1 MRLHPP
7 LLWLVTVRVGSR
19 TGSIELRFLRAR
31 IASMAGETRL
41 SHLFVLVSD
50 LERARRFYVDELG
63 LDLLMETPGYIRV
76 GGGGGF
82 HLGIEAG
89 RPENV
94 SAPGIEIVIEV
105 DDVDRRYQELVASG
119 VRFSGPPE
127 DQEWGARHAWLIDPD
142 GHRLSI
148 YSAPAVP

>member
-1 MRLHPP
+1 M
-7 LLWLVTVRVGSR
+7 
-19 TGSIELRFLRAR
+19 
-31 IASMAGETRL
+31 ASGTRL
-41 SHLFVLVSD
+41 SHLFVLASD
-50 LERARRFYVDELG
+50 LESARRFYVDELG

-82 HLGIEAG
+82 HLGIEEG

-94 SAPGIEIVIEV
+94 PAPGIEIVIQV
-105 DDVDRRYQELVASG
+105 DDVDRRYRELVASG
-119 VRFSGPPE
+119 MRFLGPPE

-142 GHRLSI
+142 GYRLSI

>member
-1 MRLHPP
+1 MP
-7 LLWLVTVRVGSR
+7 G
-19 TGSIELRFLRAR
+19 G
-31 IASMAGETRL
+31 TRL

-50 LERARRFYVDELG
+50 LERARRFYVDGLG
-63 LDLLMETPGYIRV
+63 LDLLMDTPGYIQV

-94 SAPGIEIVIEV
+94 SAPGIEIVIQV
-105 DDVDRRYQELVASG
+105 DDVDRRHQELVASG

-127 DQEWGARHAWLIDPD
+127 DQEWGARHAWLTDPD
-142 GHRLSI
+142 GYRLSI
-148 YSAPAVP
+148 YPAPAVP

>member
-1 MRLHPP
+1 
-7 LLWLVTVRVGSR
+7 
-19 TGSIELRFLRAR
+19 
-31 IASMAGETRL
+31 MAGGTRL

-89 RPENV
+89 RPEDV
-94 SAPGIEIVIEV
+94 SASRIEIVIQV
-105 DDVDRRYQELVASG
+105 DDVDRHYRELVASG
-119 VRFSGPPE
+119 VRFLEPPE
-127 DQEWGARHAWLIDPD
+127 DQEWGSRHAWLIDPD

-148 YSAPAVP
+148 YSGPAAL